1 MEFLTGLITN
11 KVFLSAAAS
20 WFIAQMSKIIIEIA
34 KGEFTVERLRGGGGM
49 PSSHSATVTG
59 LACAAAFVDGGNST
73 EFVLAL
79 FLAFIVMYDA
89 MGVRY
94 ETGREAAALNEL
106 NRRIRGK
113 GGKPLTEGKMDE
125 RIGHTLPQIIAGM
138 LIGIA
143 TASILCNFLPF

>member
-59 LACAAAFVDGGNST
+59 LACAAAFVDGS
-73 EFVLAL
+73 
-79 FLAFIVMYDA
+79 
-89 MGVRY
+89 
-94 ETGREAAALNEL
+94 NEL

-125 RIGHTLPQIIAGM
+125 KIGHTLPQIIAGM

>member
-1 MEFLTGLITN
+1 
-11 KVFLSAAAS
+11 
-20 WFIAQMSKIIIEIA
+20 
-34 KGEFTVERLRGGGGM
+34 M

-125 RIGHTLPQIIAGM
+125 KIGHTLPQIIAGM